1 MDGRADRPTGKQD
14 VESATKNIIHGIWT
28 NQTKL
33 VNAKKRPILRRRFFF
48 GGGFQQCLILQE
60 RENMVTC
67 EKNNCTHRVFM
78 KIFNTNLAV
87 VVRGYVAYVNES

>member
-1 MDGRADRPTGKQD
+1 MRPTGKQD
-14 VESATKNIIHGIWT
+14 VESATNNIMHGIWT

-33 VNAKKRPILRRRFFF
+33 VNAKNDQFWEEDFF
-48 GGGFQQCLILQE
+48 GGGFQHCLILQE